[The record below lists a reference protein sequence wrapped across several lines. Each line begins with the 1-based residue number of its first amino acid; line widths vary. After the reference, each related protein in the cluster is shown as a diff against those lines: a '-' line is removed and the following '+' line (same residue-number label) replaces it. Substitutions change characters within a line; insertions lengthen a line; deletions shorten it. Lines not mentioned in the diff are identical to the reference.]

1 MDAENL
7 ATESTY
13 QTQMAAKEDPLRI
26 MNCKM
31 PCSYLAA
38 ATDTD
43 YLVASGKYPRSL
55 ECPNF

>member
-13 QTQMAAKEDPLRI
+13 QTQMAAKENPLRI

-38 ATDTD
+38 ETDTD
-43 YLVASGKYPRSL
+43 YLVASGTCSRSV